1 MLTSAAAA
9 LSTAADCAAAGGRWG
24 PSKRHGARGRSV
36 RRLPCCANRV
46 CVLWGC
52 VRVTAAKAAEQTFW
66 RLSEW
71 SPSGRSCTILR
82 RLRRVA
88 LRATV
93 LPYSRPRR
101 TANTDQCCA
110 GVCFRHS
117 ARLPASAH
125 RARARS
131 RCHAWAGR
139 GAPCRPTRVY
149 LPHPRPPTARRGL
162 IMRVA
167 SVFGLITLFEPLAR
181 TLFGAELATR
191 VHK

>member
-1 MLTSAAAA
+1 MTHPCRR
-9 LSTAADCAAAGGRWG
+9 AD
-24 PSKRHGARGRSV
+24 V
-36 RRLPCCANRV
+36 RRRGAVNRRRLCGCWREVGPVEAAWCAREV
-46 CVLWGC
+46 RAQIAMLCQSC
-52 VRVTAAKAAEQTFW
+52 VRSLGMCAGDGSKAAEQTFW

-167 SVFGLITLFEPLAR
+167 SVFGLSLYSSL
-181 TLFGAELATR
+181 
-191 VHK
+191 